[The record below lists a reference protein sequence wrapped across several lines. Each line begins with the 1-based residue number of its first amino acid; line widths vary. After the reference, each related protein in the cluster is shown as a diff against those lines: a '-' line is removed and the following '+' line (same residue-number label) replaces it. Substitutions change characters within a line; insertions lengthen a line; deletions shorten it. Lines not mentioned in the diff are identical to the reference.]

1 MSAAPRVLVLEDE
14 PLIAMMVQ
22 GWLEE
27 LGCETVGPAHSVPTA
42 LDLIANG
49 SLDGAILDVS
59 IGSGDSTAVADALRQ
74 KGVPYALATGRAGGK
89 LVAEY
94 GKAPSLLKPYDFA
107 DVRGVMA
114 QILGPHSGA

>member
-1 MSAAPRVLVLEDE
+1 MRPWGRQ
-14 PLIAMMVQ
+14 I
-22 GWLEE
+22 
-27 LGCETVGPAHSVPTA
+27 HPTA

-114 QILGPHSGA
+114 QILGPHSGALEALPRSATLALSA